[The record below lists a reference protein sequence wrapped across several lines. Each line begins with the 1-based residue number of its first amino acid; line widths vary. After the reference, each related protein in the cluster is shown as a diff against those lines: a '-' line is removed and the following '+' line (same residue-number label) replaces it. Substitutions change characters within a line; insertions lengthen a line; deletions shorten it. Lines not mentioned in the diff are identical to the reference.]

1 MNIGS
6 DHSAIFWANK
16 ASILAVE
23 SAVYKAKSEDIS
35 TRTSWNSGLPEDI
48 VERWDLLIKEG
59 EQIERVTKPANVD
72 PIIFWLF
79 SCLSAVECYPEAAA
93 AFSILNE
100 NENLSLLTP
109 STFARLMLTTREAD
123 YESVIA
129 QLFRPANKDYFEFV
143 EPVGS
148 NVPLTQRGVRLKPEY
163 LGVVFDAQTG
173 SRNNIEPPSDVIIFE
188 QQAQT
193 ARSILESENI
203 IMLSAHS
210 RRMARQFA
218 LDIASL
224 SQKSINYLKHK
235 NETATIGAELTT
247 GIIVHDLFDWKSIPY
262 VISDSKV
269 QQIII
274 INHET
279 EAEDVNLIEVPNLS
293 QDQAQLAWHDSRI
306 SKSAQSS
313 LSRKF
318 NITIPEVRSA
328 IHAAHMA
335 RLMNADSKGG
345 INRKFSEL
353 ELTQAILK
361 TGSRRMGNAVVHV
374 TSDVDLDDLVVSDEI
389 RAQLEDAV
397 AWYQH
402 GSVVWQEMGIR
413 SDSADTK
420 GLSLLFSGPPGGGKT
435 FAARCLAKALGLN
448 LYRIDLSQVVSK
460 YIGDTEKA
468 LAKIFDEA
476 EAGHGLLFFDEAD
489 SIFGRRS
496 EVKDAHDRYAN
507 IEVGYLLQR
516 MERFNG
522 VMILATN
529 LRSNMDPAFMRRLR
543 FTVHFPMPSF
553 EERHQLWLNNL
564 PHDEWF
570 VPELEIEFVAKQFH
584 LSGGSIRNTAVAAA
598 HLAAADARPI
608 GNHHLAK
615 AIFRELEKVGLSRS
629 KADFGKFAKHL
640 EMQK

>member
-48 VERWDLLIKEG
+48 AERWDLLIKEG

-247 GIIVHDLFDWKSIPY
+247 GIIVHDLFDW
-262 VISDSKV
+262 
-269 QQIII
+269 
-274 INHET
+274 
-279 EAEDVNLIEVPNLS
+279 
-293 QDQAQLAWHDSRI
+293 SR
-306 SKSAQSS
+306 
-313 LSRKF
+313 
-318 NITIPEVRSA
+318 
-328 IHAAHMA
+328 
-335 RLMNADSKGG
+335 
-345 INRKFSEL
+345 
-353 ELTQAILK
+353 
-361 TGSRRMGNAVVHV
+361 
-374 TSDVDLDDLVVSDEI
+374 
-389 RAQLEDAV
+389 
-397 AWYQH
+397 
-402 GSVVWQEMGIR
+402 
-413 SDSADTK
+413 
-420 GLSLLFSGPPGGGKT
+420 
-435 FAARCLAKALGLN
+435 
-448 LYRIDLSQVVSK
+448 
-460 YIGDTEKA
+460 
-468 LAKIFDEA
+468 
-476 EAGHGLLFFDEAD
+476 
-489 SIFGRRS
+489 
-496 EVKDAHDRYAN
+496 
-507 IEVGYLLQR
+507 
-516 MERFNG
+516 
-522 VMILATN
+522 
-529 LRSNMDPAFMRRLR
+529 
-543 FTVHFPMPSF
+543 
-553 EERHQLWLNNL
+553 
-564 PHDEWF
+564 
-570 VPELEIEFVAKQFH
+570 
-584 LSGGSIRNTAVAAA
+584 
-598 HLAAADARPI
+598 
-608 GNHHLAK
+608 
-615 AIFRELEKVGLSRS
+615 
-629 KADFGKFAKHL
+629 
-640 EMQK
+640 